1 MSAPTGR
8 IIRVNMMANET
19 DLMSV
24 PNSLAISFRTKTIR
38 KKSNASRVQPKY
50 AAIVTFLC
58 SRVQLISIVLLS
70 IGVGVL
76 ALTLIHATWL
86 RSPIRAIQLAKDL
99 EWHGM
104 PVTKG
109 CDECTPN
116 VKRLHET
123 ACLCQCLYLDN
134 RFRNRE

>member
-19 DLMSV
+19 DLISV

-70 IGVGVL
+70 IGVGAL
-76 ALTLIHATWL
+76 ALTLISCNLVAVSNSSCHSIIGERPGMA
-86 RSPIRAIQLAKDL
+86 RRA
-99 EWHGM
+99 
-104 PVTKG
+104 P
-109 CDECTPN
+109 
-116 VKRLHET
+116 
-123 ACLCQCLYLDN
+123 
-134 RFRNRE
+134 